1 MSKKHYIISLCSAL
15 TLIIFSII
23 SLSKVL
29 SSPGPPSD
37 PEPGPPIKGGVIAGS
52 TGSLV
57 ADHIAQIEALKI
69 KMEKINNE
77 GGIIC
82 ANGKKRKLELIIQDY
97 GYKAAEAV
105 RAAQELI
112 MKKKVD
118 FLIGPNESGAALAVS
133 QVAEKYKIPTGFPYS
148 DITSTS
154 SKMFHTYMF
163 QMAPNAY
170 MKGKAFALYLAKK
183 PYKKYAVIRFAFQ
196 DLSKT
201 PELYSWKQTMQNRVH
216 GFKIL
221 KDAGIQISTSDFS
234 PYISSLLAVKP
245 DAIYCTLRGRSL
257 IEFTKQAHSQGLL
270 KQTILVG
277 YFNVNFLQR
286 INKMGIEM
294 FPSQIGY
301 SEAPFY
307 AFDNPE
313 MTEFTKLYKKRMK
326 GEWPPEIAI
335 MAYDTLT
342 AFASAIN
349 RAASFSSDSIAKA
362 FDGLEFK
369 GLQGARYIRSEYH
382 VTNSGVFIGPTI
394 KDKSYP
400 FLILEPLIY
409 FPGDDLWRQGDRVTH

>member
-37 PEPGPPIKGGVIAGS
+37 PEPGPPIKGGVI
-52 TGSLV
+52 TGSNGSLA
-57 ADHIAQIEALKI
+57 ADYIAQIEALKI

-82 ANGKKRKLELIIQDY
+82 ANGKKRKLELIIQGY
-97 GYKAAEAV
+97 GYKAAEAGG
-105 RAAQELI
+105 AAQELI
-112 MKKKVD
+112 MDKKVD

-148 DITSTS
+148 DITSNP

-163 QMAPNAY
+163 QMSPNAY
-170 MKGKAFALYLAKK
+170 MKGKALALYLAKK
-183 PYKKYAVIRFAFQ
+183 PYKKYAVLRFAFQ
-196 DLSKT
+196 DPSKT
-201 PELYSWKQTMQNRVH
+201 PEIKSWKQTMQNKVD
-216 GFKIL
+216 GFEL
-221 KDAGIQISTSDFS
+221 QKDTGIQISTSDFS
-234 PYISSLLAVKP
+234 PYIRPLLALKP
-245 DAIYCTLRGRSL
+245 DAIYCTLRGNSL
-257 IEFTKQAHSQGLL
+257 TEFTKQAHSQGLL

-277 YFNVNFLQR
+277 YFNLNFLQR
-286 INKMGIEM
+286 IHKMGIEM
-294 FPSQIGY
+294 FPGQIGY

-313 MTEFTKLYKKRMK
+313 ITEFTKLYKRRMK

-342 AFASAIN
+342 AFVHAIN
-349 RAASFSSDSIAKA
+349 RAPSFSSDSIAKA
-362 FDGLEFK
+362 FNGLEFK
-369 GLQGARYIRSEYH
+369 GLQGARYISSKYH
-382 VTNSGVFIGPTI
+382 VTNCGVFVGPTI
-394 KDKSYP
+394 KDKRYP
-400 FLILEPLIY
+400 FLILEPLTY
-409 FPGDDLWRQGDRVTH
+409 FPGDDLWME